1 MVGGVVIAFGNGARA
16 VANVQ
21 ELAWSAEEGVIC
33 PRGAAQ
39 RLPVPT
45 QRARRHLQGAS
56 WAQPSACLWES
67 A

>member
-1 MVGGVVIAFGNGARA
+1 MLIAFGNGAWA
-16 VANVQ
+16 VVIVQ

-39 RLPVPT
+39 SLAVPT
-45 QRARRHLQGAS
+45 QHARHRLQGAS
-56 WAQPSACLWES
+56 WAQPSARLWES